1 MLIFLWMEN
10 VRKDI
15 MYNKLNKKYGY
26 LLDDINGY
34 PLDKHQRKVVF
45 CNKQNTIVIA
55 GAGSGKSTTIIGKIK
70 YLLEILNYNE
80 KDILCISFT
89 NESVNSLKSSL
100 EKHNI
105 FNIDVVTFHKLS
117 LSILNKEIN
126 IIPNN
131 YLEYIIDELM
141 PNYNNNEKKLISTI
155 INLYKS
161 QDLNYKVFYKIPK
174 KYYHLIILVLNILIE
189 YEKEKKSMGAIDFDD
204 MITYA
209 TSRVTHNPYKY
220 IIIDEYQDSSLI
232 RVKLIQKLVSINN
245 AKLLVV
251 GDDWQSIYRFSGC
264 DINIFL
270 NFRKYFKK
278 IKTLKII
285 NTYRNSQE
293 LINIASNF
301 ITKNPFQIKKRLISS
316 KKNTK
321 PIKIIYYNN
330 NKPESLIKI
339 ITNINP
345 TNNILILG
353 RNNFD
358 INQYLDTKI
367 ILNKNIITLKDYPEY
382 KIKYLTVHKSKGLE
396 SDEVIIINL
405 SDELYGFPTQLKEHK
420 ILKYFQTTK
429 SIFKNDEERR
439 LFYVALTRTKNNTYL
454 LANKKNPS
462 IFIKELIKGYSK
474 YIEFIF

>member
-1 MLIFLWMEN
+1 MEN

-26 LLDDINGY
+26 LLDNINGF

-70 YLLEILNYNE
+70 FLLHALNYKE
-80 KDILCISFT
+80 AEILCISFT
-89 NESVNSLKSSL
+89 NESVKSLKTSL
-100 EKHNI
+100 ERNNV
-105 FNIDVVTFHKLS
+105 FNIDVMTFHKLS
-117 LSILNKEIN
+117 LSILNNQFK
-126 IIPNN
+126 IIEAD
-131 YLEYIIDELM
+131 YLEYLINELM
-141 PNYNNNEKKLISTI
+141 CDYDNNTKKLVMTI
-155 INLYKS
+155 INLYKA
-161 QDLNYKVFYKIPK
+161 QNLDYRVFYKIPK
-174 KYYHLIILVLNILIE
+174 KYKEITILVLKILIE
-189 YEKEKKSMGAIDFDD
+189 YENEKKAIEAIDFDD
-204 MITYA
+204 MINLA
-209 TSRVTHNPYKY
+209 TETAETNPYKY

-232 RVKLIQKLVSINN
+232 RVNLIRKLIKLNN

-293 LINIASNF
+293 LINTASNF
-301 ITKNPFQIKKRLISS
+301 IMKNPYQIKKKLISF
-316 KKNTK
+316 KHNKK
-321 PIKIIYYNN
+321 PIKIFYYKN
-330 NKPESLIKI
+330 NKTESLIKLI
-339 ITNINP
+339 KKINP
-345 TNNILILG
+345 AKETLILG

-358 INQYLDTKI
+358 IKQYLNDKI
-367 ILNKNIITLKDYPEY
+367 ILDKDRIILKNNPEY

-405 SDELYGFPTQLKEHK
+405 SNELYGFPSQIKEAK
-420 ILKYFQTTK
+420 ILKYFQTSK
-429 SIFKNDEERR
+429 VSYKNDEERR

-454 LANKKNPS
+454 LVNKKNPS
-462 IFIKELIKGYSK
+462 IFVKELIKGYSK

>member
-1 MLIFLWMEN
+1 
-10 VRKDI
+10 

-26 LLDDINGY
+26 LLDDINGF

-45 CNKQNTIVIA
+45 CDKQNIIVIA

-70 YLLEILNYNE
+70 FLLHALNYKE
-80 KDILCISFT
+80 AEILCISFT
-89 NESVNSLKSSL
+89 NESVKSLKSSL
-100 EKHNI
+100 EKNNI
-105 FNIDVVTFHKLS
+105 FNIDVMTFHKLS
-117 LSILNKEIN
+117 LSILNNQFK
-126 IIPNN
+126 IIEAD
-131 YLEYIIDELM
+131 YLEYIINELM
-141 PNYNNNEKKLISTI
+141 YDYDNNAKKLVMTI
-155 INLYKS
+155 INLYKA
-161 QDLNYKVFYKIPK
+161 QNLDYRVFYKIPK
-174 KYYHLIILVLNILIE
+174 KYKEITLLVLRILIE
-189 YEKEKKSMGAIDFDD
+189 YENEKKAIEAIDFDD
-204 MITYA
+204 MINLA
-209 TSRVTHNPYKY
+209 TKKAKTNPYKY

-232 RVKLIQKLVSINN
+232 RVNLIKKLIKLNN

-293 LINIASNF
+293 LINVASNF
-301 ITKNPFQIKKRLISS
+301 VMKNPFQIRKKLVSF
-316 KKNTK
+316 K
-321 PIKIIYYNN
+321 N
-330 NKPESLIKI
+330 NKKPLKIFYYKNNKTEALIKL
-339 ITNINP
+339 INKIDS
-345 TNNILILG
+345 NKEILILG

-358 INQYLDTKI
+358 IKQYLNDKLIFNKEKI
-367 ILNKNIITLKDYPEY
+367 ILKNNPEY

-405 SDELYGFPTQLKEHK
+405 SNELYGFPSQIKDAK
-420 ILKYFQTTK
+420 ILKHFQTSKVTY
-429 SIFKNDEERR
+429 KNDEERR

-454 LANKKNPS
+454 LVNKKNPS
-462 IFIKELIKGYSK
+462 IFVKELIKGYSK

>member
-1 MLIFLWMEN
+1 
-10 VRKDI
+10 

-26 LLDDINGY
+26 LLDNINGF
-34 PLDKHQRKVVF
+34 PLDKNQRKVVF

-70 YLLEILNYNE
+70 FLLHALNYKE
-80 KDILCISFT
+80 AEILCISFT
-89 NESVNSLKSSL
+89 NESVNSLKASL
-100 EKHNI
+100 ERNNV
-105 FNIDVVTFHKLS
+105 FNIDVMTFHKLS
-117 LSILNKEIN
+117 LSILNNQFK
-126 IIPNN
+126 IIEAD
-131 YLEYIIDELM
+131 YLEYLINELM
-141 PNYNNNEKKLISTI
+141 CDYDNNTKKLVMTI
-155 INLYKS
+155 INLYKA
-161 QDLNYKVFYKIPK
+161 QNLDYRVFYKIPK
-174 KYYHLIILVLNILIE
+174 KYKEITILVLKILIE
-189 YEKEKKSMGAIDFDD
+189 YENEKKAIEAIDFDD
-204 MITYA
+204 MINLA
-209 TSRVTHNPYKY
+209 TEKAEINPYKY

-232 RVKLIQKLVSINN
+232 RVNLIRKLIKLNN

-293 LINIASNF
+293 LINTASNF
-301 ITKNPFQIKKRLISS
+301 IMKNPYQIKKKLISF
-316 KKNTK
+316 KHNKK
-321 PIKIIYYNN
+321 PIKIFYYKN
-330 NKPESLIKI
+330 NKTESLIKLI
-339 ITNINP
+339 KKINP
-345 TNNILILG
+345 AKEILILG

-358 INQYLDTKI
+358 IKQYLRDKI
-367 ILNKNIITLKDYPEY
+367 ILDKDRIILKNNPEY

-405 SDELYGFPTQLKEHK
+405 SNELYGFPSQIKEAK
-420 ILKYFQTTK
+420 ILKYFQTSK
-429 SIFKNDEERR
+429 VSYKNDEERR

-454 LANKKNPS
+454 LVNKKNPS
-462 IFIKELIKGYSK
+462 IFVKELIKGYST

>member
-1 MLIFLWMEN
+1 
-10 VRKDI
+10 

-26 LLDDINGY
+26 LLDNINGF

-70 YLLEILNYNE
+70 FLLHALNYKE
-80 KDILCISFT
+80 AEILCISFT
-89 NESVNSLKSSL
+89 NESVKSLKTSL
-100 EKHNI
+100 ERNNV
-105 FNIDVVTFHKLS
+105 FNIDVMTFHKLS
-117 LSILNKEIN
+117 LSILNNQFK
-126 IIPNN
+126 IIEAD
-131 YLEYIIDELM
+131 YLEYLINELM
-141 PNYNNNEKKLISTI
+141 CDYDNNTKKLVMTI
-155 INLYKS
+155 INLYKA
-161 QDLNYKVFYKIPK
+161 QNLDYRVFYKIPK
-174 KYYHLIILVLNILIE
+174 KYKEITILVLKILIE
-189 YEKEKKSMGAIDFDD
+189 YENEKKAIEAIDFDD
-204 MITYA
+204 MINLA
-209 TSRVTHNPYKY
+209 TETAETNPYKY

-232 RVKLIQKLVSINN
+232 RVNLIRKLIKLNN

-293 LINIASNF
+293 LINTASNF
-301 ITKNPFQIKKRLISS
+301 IMKNPYQIKKKLISF
-316 KKNTK
+316 KHNKK
-321 PIKIIYYNN
+321 PIKIFYYKN
-330 NKPESLIKI
+330 NKTESLIKLI
-339 ITNINP
+339 KKINP
-345 TNNILILG
+345 AKETLILG

-358 INQYLDTKI
+358 IKQYLNDKI
-367 ILNKNIITLKDYPEY
+367 ILDKDRIILKNNPEY

-405 SDELYGFPTQLKEHK
+405 SNELYGFPSQIKEAK
-420 ILKYFQTTK
+420 ILKYFQTSK
-429 SIFKNDEERR
+429 VSYKNDEERR

-454 LANKKNPS
+454 LVNKKNPS
-462 IFIKELIKGYSK
+462 IFVKELIKGYSK

>member
-1 MLIFLWMEN
+1 MEN

-26 LLDDINGY
+26 LLDNINGF

-45 CNKQNTIVIA
+45 CDKQNIIVIA

-70 YLLEILNYNE
+70 YLLNILNYKPNE
-80 KDILCISFT
+80 ILCISFT
-89 NESVNSLKSSL
+89 NESVKSLKNSL
-100 EKHNI
+100 EKNNI
-105 FNIDVVTFHKLS
+105 FNINVMTFHKLA
-117 LSILNKEIN
+117 LNILNNKFK
-126 IIPNN
+126 IIEST
-131 YLEYIIDELM
+131 YLEYIIKEVMYEYDK
-141 PNYNNNEKKLISTI
+141 NTQKLILTI
-155 INLYKS
+155 INLYKA
-161 QDLNYKVFYKIPK
+161 QNLNYKVFYKIPK
-174 KYYHLIILVLNILIE
+174 KYFNITILILKIIIE
-189 YEKEKKSMGAIDFDD
+189 YEKEKKSIAAIDFDD
-204 MITYA
+204 MISIA
-209 TSRVTHNPYKY
+209 TKTVTHNPYKY

-232 RVKLIQKLVSINN
+232 RVNLIQKLIKLNN

-293 LINIASNF
+293 LINVASNF
-301 ITKNPFQIKKRLISS
+301 VMKNPYQIKKKLKSF
-316 KKNTK
+316 KNNSK
-321 PIKIIYYNN
+321 PIKIFYYKN
-330 NKPESLIKI
+330 NKSQALLKLIN
-339 ITNINP
+339 NIDSKKE
-345 TNNILILG
+345 ILILG

-358 INQYLDTKI
+358 IKQYLNSD
-367 ILNKNIITLKDYPEY
+367 LYLEKNILIVKNQPNY

-405 SDELYGFPTQLKEHK
+405 ENELYGFPAQIKETK
-420 ILKYFQTTK
+420 ILKYFQTSQST
-429 SIFKNDEERR
+429 FKNGEERR

-454 LANKKNPS
+454 LVNKKNPS
-462 IFIKELIKGYSK
+462 IFVTELIKGYSK
-474 YIEFIF
+474 FIEFIF